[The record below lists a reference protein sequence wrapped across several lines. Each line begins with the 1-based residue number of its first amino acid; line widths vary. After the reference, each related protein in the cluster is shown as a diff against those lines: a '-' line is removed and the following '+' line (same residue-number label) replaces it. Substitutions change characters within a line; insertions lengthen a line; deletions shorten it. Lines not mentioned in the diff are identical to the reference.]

1 MSLGL
6 ACAVATAAGSA
17 AAARRASDAGPM
29 VVGDAMPEPLTSLPG
44 DAARGRAI
52 VGDRRVG
59 LCLLCHAGPFPEPAS
74 QGTLAPDLAGAGDR
88 WSAGQLRLRIADARR
103 LNPATPMPS
112 YLGSGERRVGRAWQ
126 GRPILTAQQV
136 EDVVAYLVTLRR

>member
-6 ACAVATAAGSA
+6 ACAVAAAAGSA
-17 AAARRASDAGPM
+17 AAAPRASAVDPV

-44 DAARGRAI
+44 DVARGRSI

-88 WSAGQLRLRIADARR
+88 WSTGQLRLRVADARR

-112 YLGSGERRVGRAWQ
+112 YLGSGERRVGRAWR
-126 GRPILTAQQV
+126 GRPVLTAQQV
-136 EDVVAYLVTLRR
+136 EDVVAYLGTLRR